1 MTQIIS
7 SFFSTIF
14 MAISA
19 IGFFSS
25 IGLPIYFAICTFAN
39 ILPSSLML
47 IDIYYQQSRFF
58 LLWSAILF
66 HLLTFLCVAFVS
78 YTYYTLFFAL
88 ISKYI

>member
-14 MAISA
+14 MGIAA

-25 IGLPIYFAICTFAN
+25 IGFPVYIAINSFAN

-47 IDIYYQQSRFF
+47 IDIYYQQGKIF
-58 LLWSAILF
+58 LLWSAVLF
-66 HLLTFLCVAFVS
+66 HLLTYLCVAFIS

-88 ISKYI
+88 LSKYI